1 VTNLDD
7 ALISY
12 TVDTPAGA
20 IPALARQHAI
30 DTIVDTVAT
39 TWAGL
44 TEPGAAT
51 IRSAALAVAA
61 PGPARVA
68 GEDRTVDAA
77 VAALC
82 NASAA
87 HALDYDSINFA
98 VSGFVGSATIAAL
111 SAIAEERD
119 LPPADVLTAYCLGW
133 EVGAVLGRA
142 LNPEHYDLGWHPTAT
157 LASMSATMGL
167 ARLVGLDHDQTRAAL
182 SIAVSE
188 ASGIKIMIGNMLNAY
203 HVGKAAR
210 NAVTAVRLAE
220 AGFVGHGHPLDAS
233 QGFLALFAGAS
244 GPRTE
249 RALASVGTE
258 WDLVDP
264 GPVWKV
270 HACCGLIH
278 SGADGVAI
286 IREEQ
291 GLAADDIERVE
302 LRLHAYVPKVMHVEH
317 PTTGYA
323 AKFCIPYCTA
333 AAVRD
338 GRAGLAA
345 FDTVDPELVRIGERV
360 TFEVHP
366 QLTDGETF
374 FEKEFTDVRLH
385 TSRGVFE
392 HRVHRLH
399 NRGSGTIPEA
409 VLRDKFREC
418 VSREP
423 RMNRPADAEFDRV
436 RALEST
442 PGWQLWST

>member
-1 VTNLDD
+1 MTSLDD
-7 ALISY
+7 ALVEYI
-12 TVDTPAGA
+12 VDTPATA
-20 IPALARQHAI
+20 IPALARRNAV

-39 TWAGL
+39 TWAGIS
-44 TEPGAAT
+44 EPGATVIRDAT
-51 IRSAALAVAA
+51 LAMAA
-61 PGPARVA
+61 PGPARVV
-68 GEDRTVDAA
+68 GRTGTVEAA
-77 VAALC
+77 SAALC
-82 NASAA
+82 NAAAA

-111 SAIAEERD
+111 SAVAEERG
-119 LPPADVLTAYCLGW
+119 LAAPAVVTAYCLGW

-182 SIAVSE
+182 SVAVSE
-188 ASGIKIMIGNMLNAY
+188 ASGVKIMIGNALNAY

-210 NAVTAVRLAE
+210 NAVSAVRLAE
-220 AGFVGHGHPLDAS
+220 AGFVGHAHPLDAS
-233 QGFLALFAGAS
+233 QGFLALYAGPS

-249 RALASVGTE
+249 RALASVGAQ
-258 WDLVDP
+258 WDLIDP

-278 SGADGVAI
+278 SGVDAVAE
-286 IREEQ
+286 IRAAQ
-291 GLAADDIERVE
+291 GLSADDIERVE
-302 LRLHAYVPKVMHVEH
+302 LRLHAFVPKVMHVRH

-323 AKFCIPYCTA
+323 AKFCIPYCVA

-345 FDTVDPELVRIGERV
+345 FDTVDPELVQIGERV
-360 TFEVHP
+360 TFAVHP
-366 QLTDGETF
+366 QLSDGETF

-385 TSRGVFE
+385 TSKGVFE

-399 NRGSGTIPEA
+399 NRGSGSIPA
-409 VLRDKFREC
+409 AALRDKFREC

-423 RMNRPADAEFDRV
+423 AMTRDLGTEFDRI
-436 RALEST
+436 RAIDSG
-442 PGWQLWST
+442 PDWQLWAT

>member
-1 VTNLDD
+1 MTRLDD
-7 ALISY
+7 ALVDFI
-12 TVDTPAGA
+12 VDTPDSA
-20 IPALARQHAI
+20 IPDRARSNAI

-39 TWAGL
+39 TWAGIS
-44 TEPGAAT
+44 EPGATVIRDAT
-51 IRSAALAVAA
+51 VGAAAV
-61 PGPARVA
+61 GPARVA
-68 GEDRTVDAA
+68 GRPDTVDAA
-77 VAALC
+77 AAALC

-111 SAIAEERD
+111 SAVAEERR
-119 LPPADVLTAYCLGW
+119 LAPRDVITAYCLGW

-142 LNPEHYDLGWHPTAT
+142 LNPEHYDKGWHPTAT
-157 LASMSATMGL
+157 LALMSATTGL

-182 SIAVSE
+182 SVAVSE
-188 ASGIKIMIGNMLNAY
+188 ASGVKIMIGNMLNAY

-220 AGFVGHGHPLDAS
+220 AGFVGHPAPLEAT

-244 GPRTE
+244 GPRSE
-249 RALASVGTE
+249 HALASVGAV

-278 SGADGVAI
+278 SGADAVAE
-286 IREEQ
+286 IRAAA
-291 GLAADDIERVE
+291 GLSADDVERVE
-302 LRLHAYVPKVMHVEH
+302 LQVHAYVPKVMHVHH

-323 AKFCIPYCTA
+323 AKFSIPYCIA

-360 TFEVHP
+360 TFGVHP
-366 QLTDGETF
+366 QLTDGDTF

-385 TSRGVFE
+385 TTRGVFE

-399 NRGSGTIPEA
+399 NRGTGTIADP
-409 VLRDKFREC
+409 VLREKFREC

-423 RMNRPADAEFDRV
+423 AMTREPDGELDRIRAIGSADE
-436 RALEST
+436 
-442 PGWQLWST
+442 WQLWAA